1 MDEKEKNNKISAES
15 IDENIPYD
23 LEENGKKVYSTYK
36 SVEEVEYES
45 KMATQNALVQL
56 GKILNQKEQT
66 EQNKKDLVFLL
77 NDLYESYEINGE
89 NLEELYKIPVLL
101 MDKYFEKEICENE
114 HLAIVKSKEQKLIFY
129 KILLYV
135 YILKEKL
142 ETKDK
147 EIEILNENNNELNET
162 LETHINEI
170 EDYEEEIKKLKKDI
184 ENEKSG
190 NPYKEELEVIK
201 KEYQDVVYNNVF
213 LTEFVK
219 ILFSLYVIIIFFIFY
234 F

>member
-23 LEENGKKVYSTYK
+23 LEENEKKVYSTYK